1 MIGIREGY
9 GKHIATLPFTRWTV
23 FFKYLYAFQLLYCPA
38 IMLVKFSII
47 ATQYRMFRVIQY
59 RRILMGCS
67 VFVACLF
74 VSQVLVVIF
83 SCIPVSNYWETFTL
97 GARCIDVVGAI
108 RINGG
113 INAAT
118 DFILLAMVH
127 GNPSPLYKNVGSL
140 SVQAHTHTVEAANRD
155 PAEVDFDLHICN
167 RLGVS
172 NISIYRKIPTWEA
185 LTSSQ
190 SMCREHC
197 PTMPAGE
204 FQPSRYLM

>member
-1 MIGIREGY
+1 
-9 GKHIATLPFTRWTV
+9 
-23 FFKYLYAFQLLYCPA
+23 
-38 IMLVKFSII
+38 MLVKFSII